1 VNVASITPTN
11 VAPRASC
18 AVPDTGAKGAP
29 ATGPLYRARRF
40 DPRTWRVAW
49 LTLLVHL
56 DAFLSAPWAYVQAV
70 LWRVRG
76 LRVRSKNRIAAL
88 AGRSPRAYALWI
100 ARREHQPREVRL
112 ASHSTEIWPVIDCR
126 RGSAGLEGTL
136 RSLSEAAPS
145 IEPIL
150 IGADASEGTRRIA
163 RPRDLAKLMTR
174 QQQWLLPIRP
184 GDEIAGAALSLY
196 ARALQDQRSWLIY
209 ADDDLLGADGQRRA
223 PHFKPDWNPELFEH
237 HDFVTGSSIVKAD
250 REQLAKVDEAN
261 WVESLVR
268 VALDSGGPPLHVQEV
283 LHHRRSRP
291 SPSVPAKPQTLCIG
305 TAPSVT
311 AIVPTRNRHELL
323 RTCIE
328 GLSRTDYPQIETIVV
343 DNGSDDPST
352 LGYLQDLEGRGMS
365 VLRCPGPFN
374 YSALN
379 NGAVKHATGDLLC
392 FLNNDIE
399 MTDGDWLALLVQ
411 HAVKPDIGAVG
422 ARLLYPDGTIQHA
435 GVFTAIGGGAGHAH
449 RFQQADET
457 GYFDRAR
464 LPQRVSA
471 VTGACMVVARNKFLA
486 VGGFDEE
493 LFSVA
498 FNDVD
503 LCLKLNCRGWQSFYE
518 PRATLVHHESK
529 SRGSDRLK
537 CNRARF
543 AGELAALKRVWHT
556 DEFRDPYHHPN
567 LSPFCEQFLIAV

>member
-1 VNVASITPTN
+1 
-11 VAPRASC
+11 
-18 AVPDTGAKGAP
+18 
-29 ATGPLYRARRF
+29 
-40 DPRTWRVAW
+40 
-49 LTLLVHL
+49 LLVHL
-56 DAFLSAPWAYVQAV
+56 DAFLLAPWPYLQAV
-70 LWRVRG
+70 VWRLRG

-100 ARREHQPREVRL
+100 ARRETQPPPIRVGR
-112 ASHSTEIWPVIDCR
+112 HSAEIWPVIDCR
-126 RGSAGLEGTL
+126 MGSAGLEETL
-136 RSLSEAAPS
+136 RSLSKAAPL

-150 IGADASEGTRRIA
+150 IGGEASEGTRHVA
-163 RPRDLAKLMTR
+163 RPRDLAKLMTPE
-174 QQQWLLPIRP
+174 QQWLLPIRP
-184 GDEIAGAALSLY
+184 GDEIAGPSLSLY

-237 HDFVTGSSIVKAD
+237 HDFVTGSSIVKAGA
-250 REQLAKVDEAN
+250 EQLEKVDEAS

-268 VALDSGGPPLHVQEV
+268 MALDRGGPPVHLQEV

-291 SPSVPAKPQTLCIG
+291 RPIIPAKPEARSIG
-305 TAPSVT
+305 AAPSVT
-311 AIVPTRNRHELL
+311 AIIPTRNRHELL

-328 GLSRTDYPQIETIVV
+328 GLSRTDYPQIETIVI

-352 LGYLQDLEGRGMS
+352 LDYLDHLEGRGTS
-365 VLRCPGPFN
+365 VLRSPGPFN

-399 MTDGDWLALLVQ
+399 ITDDDWLDLLAQ

-471 VTGACMVVARNKFLA
+471 VTGACMVVARNRFLA

-493 LFSVA
+493 HFAVA